1 MQRQKHLIGALSLLM
16 MCCSYEY
23 SYSDLFDDARRSIT
37 VTPYQGDT
45 SGMSIRGGAN
55 LQTGQTGNTTLFRTQ
70 ASVGGSCGS
79 FNFRAS
85 MTEAFETLPEVFEQL
100 LANVIQEIPM
110 LVL

>member
-1 MQRQKHLIGALSLLM
+1 MSRTTLALRLM
-16 MCCSYEY
+16 LVTGIAFMPQLASG
-23 SYSDLFDDARRSIT
+23 DLFDQARQAIT

-55 LQTGQTGNTTLFRTQ
+55 LQTGQTGNQTLFRTQ